1 LDEGT
6 KDLAMHA
13 EIAAMGST
21 LMLSDVPLTD
31 NFGVQRQV
39 SCMAKPV

>member
-1 LDEGT
+1 LDKGT
-6 KDLAMHA
+6 KDLAIHA
-13 EIAAMGST
+13 EIAAMGSP

-31 NFGVQRQV
+31 KFVVQRQV